1 MAFVHFGIHSEFSI
15 TDSIVRIKQ
24 LVKHASG
31 DNQVALA
38 LTDLSNLYAT
48 VKFYRAC
55 LSEGIKPI
63 IGAEILMDND
73 STSVMLLVSDQTGYK
88 NLTQIVSYGFTDG
101 QVLGKPIV
109 PRDYVLTN
117 SEGLIVLFTE
127 KSDVGQ
133 AMLSSHPKKAQTLM
147 ENWRASFGDR
157 LYLAVKRTGRNN
169 EDRFIEQAIHLS
181 NALNVPIIA
190 HNDVRF
196 LVADDF
202 EAHEARVCI
211 ANSQVLGD
219 PNRPRDYSP
228 EQYLKTQAQMAQ
240 LFADIPAVIDNTL
253 DLAKRCNVVLT
264 LGINVLPEFPVPD
277 GETTESFFRKTSQQG
292 LERRLTK
299 LYPPQKRGDDWADI
313 RKPYDE
319 RLEFEINTILNMG
332 FQDTFSL

>member
-133 AMLSSHPKKAQTLM
+133 AMLSSHPKKAQTLL
-147 ENWRASFGDR
+147 ENWRTSFSDR

-169 EDRFIEQAIHLS
+169 EDRFIEQAIRLS
-181 NALNVPIIA
+181 NSFDVPIIA
-190 HNDVRF
+190 HNDVR
-196 LVADDF
+196 LLIADDF

-240 LFADIPAVIDNTL
+240 LFASIVTFGTVN
-253 DLAKRCNVVLT
+253 RNS
-264 LGINVLPEFPVPD
+264 LP
-277 GETTESFFRKTSQQG
+277 
-292 LERRLTK
+292 
-299 LYPPQKRGDDWADI
+299 
-313 RKPYDE
+313 
-319 RLEFEINTILNMG
+319 
-332 FQDTFSL
+332 